1 MLTGR
6 RTAGEAKL
14 YRNSFHIDYKI
25 NFCKVLPRLLCQLA
39 GLSAMLE
46 ERKRERERERER
58 ERGTHGGVL
67 QMKCAVQC
75 HLQDCGENRKA

>member
-58 ERGTHGGVL
+58 DPWWGAADEMCSTMPSSRL
-67 QMKCAVQC
+67 W
-75 HLQDCGENRKA
+75 